1 MNGVPVLYNSN
12 RNSKDAGLDFKITYI
27 WDGNNP
33 QQTGNIVHI
42 YDNATNEIVYTAT
55 QTNFYKQECTVPANT
70 LVNGTLYKVT
80 VNVMCVEASRPRPNR
95 YSSTATRP
103 RILFLQIWYR
113 TS

>member
-42 YDNATNEIVYTAT
+42 YDNATNEIVYRNAR
-55 QTNFYKQECTVPANT
+55 F
-70 LVNGTLYKVT
+70 
-80 VNVMCVEASRPRPNR
+80 RPIPL
-95 YSSTATRP
+95 STG
-103 RILFLQIWYR
+103 LFIRLP
-113 TS
+113 SM